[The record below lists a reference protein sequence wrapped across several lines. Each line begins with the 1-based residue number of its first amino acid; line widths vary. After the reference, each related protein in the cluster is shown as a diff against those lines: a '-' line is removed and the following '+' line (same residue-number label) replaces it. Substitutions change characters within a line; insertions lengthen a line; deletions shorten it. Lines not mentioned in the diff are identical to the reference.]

1 MSSKTSVTQIVHD
14 HFDTLR
20 DSRTSKPKLR
30 DYLTQFGLPLAVA
43 VVAPLLGFR
52 LVETGQLIAGLAVFA
67 GFTFGLLIFVFQLR
81 LSITNDPRLHAD
93 NLLKELVD
101 QLFANITYALVVA
114 LATVAAAVVSVSIQ
128 WPGNPL
134 PAGWTGGIETAVML
148 FLTLHYVLTM
158 AMCAKRLRRA
168 YRLASA

>member
-1 MSSKTSVTQIVHD
+1 MSAKTSVTQIVSD

-20 DSRTSKPKLR
+20 DARTAKRMFR
-30 DYLTQFGLPLAVA
+30 DYLTQLGLPL
-43 VVAPLLGFR
+43 VVAILAPVMGFR

-81 LSITNDPRLHAD
+81 LSITNDPRLHNE
-93 NLLKELVD
+93 NLLKDLID

-114 LATVAAAVVSVSIQ
+114 FATVVVALVSVSVQ

-134 PAGWTGGIETAVML
+134 PVGWAGGIGTAIML